1 VSLSSV
7 QEKKPVTHAFQ
18 DAVSFLLRSAK
29 ERQSSD
35 VHLVPR
41 GREGG
46 GEVRFR
52 IFGSLVPFRTFEDA
66 NTWDDL
72 VKEFKRRAGL
82 SFERGVAQD
91 ARFSDVSTLCDYR
104 VSLIPVRV
112 GDREAE
118 QIVLRALPQD
128 TSYSLDTLAIPA
140 DAKAALRH
148 ALESDQGLIIL
159 TGPTGSGKTST
170 LMSALMAVDRE
181 RFSVL
186 TLEDPVEYALPG
198 VTQTQVS
205 AKLSFAQGLRAFLRQ
220 DPDYILVGETR
231 DRETAGALLQAANT
245 GHVVLTTL
253 HTNSAAD
260 AFARLESLGVD
271 PVLAREAVTFA
282 SAQRLAPKLCAAC
295 AVPDPEGQRLV
306 EAMFGAR
313 PRGCARRSTGCLKC
327 NGTGVTGRLLL
338 FEYLAP
344 TRNADG
350 VRILTQASSLREQ
363 ALHFFEQGVL
373 HASELLALS

>member
-1 VSLSSV
+1 
-7 QEKKPVTHAFQ
+7 
-18 DAVSFLLRSAK
+18 
-29 ERQSSD
+29 
-35 VHLVPR
+35 
-41 GREGG
+41 
-46 GEVRFR
+46 
-52 IFGSLVPFRTFEDA
+52 
-66 NTWDDL
+66 
-72 VKEFKRRAGL
+72 
-82 SFERGVAQD
+82 
-91 ARFSDVSTLCDYR
+91 
-104 VSLIPVRV
+104 
-112 GDREAE
+112 
-118 QIVLRALPQD
+118 
-128 TSYSLDTLAIPA
+128 
-140 DAKAALRH
+140 
-148 ALESDQGLIIL
+148 
-159 TGPTGSGKTST
+159 
-170 LMSALMAVDRE
+170 MSALMAVDRE

-231 DRETAGALLQAANT
+231 DRETAGALLEAANT

-306 EAMFGAR
+306 EAVFGAR
-313 PRGCARRSTGCLKC
+313 PPSSAKRSPGCLNC

-344 TRNADG
+344 TRDAHG
-350 VRILTQASSLREQ
+350 VRVLTQASSLREQ
-363 ALHFFEQGVL
+363 ALHLFEQGVL

>member
-1 VSLSSV
+1 MSVSTTP
-7 QEKKPVTHAFQ
+7 QKKTITHAFC

-29 ERQSSD
+29 ERHASD
-35 VHLVPR
+35 IHLVPR
-41 GREGG
+41 GRDGG

-52 IFGSLVPFRTFEDA
+52 VFGSLVTFRVYDDA
-66 NTWDDL
+66 KDWDDL
-72 VKEFKRRAGL
+72 FKEFKRRAGL
-82 SFERGVAQD
+82 GFERGVAQD
-91 ARFSDVSTLCDYR
+91 ARFSDASMLCDYR
-104 VSLIPVRV
+104 VSLIPVRL

-118 QIVLRALPQD
+118 QIVLRTLPQD
-128 TSYSLDTLAIPA
+128 ASYNLDTLAIPG
-140 DAKAALRH
+140 DAKDALRR
-148 ALESDQGLIIL
+148 ALSSDQGLIIL

-181 RFSVL
+181 RYSVL

-198 VTQTQVS
+198 VTQTQVTQ
-205 AKLSFAQGLRAFLRQ
+205 KLTFAEGLRAFLRQ

-260 AFARLESLGVD
+260 AFTRLESLGVD

-282 SAQRLAPKLCAAC
+282 SAQRLVPKLCAAC
-295 AVPDPEGQRLV
+295 AAPDPAGQQLV
-306 EAMFGAR
+306 EAVFGLRLSA
-313 PRGCARRSTGCLKC
+313 CARRSTGCVKC
-327 NGTGVTGRLLL
+327 NGTGVAGRSML

-344 TRNADG
+344 TRDAHG
-350 VRILTQASSLREQ
+350 TRVLTQVSSLREQ
-363 ALHFFEQGVL
+363 ALHLFDQGVL
-373 HASELLALS
+373 DASELLALA